1 MREHRETPPRLT
13 CATCSCPQQ
22 LNIGAAFPVAKAPLA
37 FYRGSVKHGRTLR
50 LSAYL
55 NWLIALS
62 PNPLPDA
69 LANFVGYVPEEVLAC
84 EALAATEEATV
95 ERARHG

>member
-1 MREHRETPPRLT
+1 M
-13 CATCSCPQQ
+13 
-22 LNIGAAFPVAKAPLA
+22 NIGAAFPVAKVALA
-37 FYRGSVKHGRTLR
+37 FHRDAVKHQRTLR

-55 NWLIALS
+55 NWLLALS

-84 EALAATEEATV
+84 EALAATEEPAV
-95 ERARHG
+95 EGAGVTS